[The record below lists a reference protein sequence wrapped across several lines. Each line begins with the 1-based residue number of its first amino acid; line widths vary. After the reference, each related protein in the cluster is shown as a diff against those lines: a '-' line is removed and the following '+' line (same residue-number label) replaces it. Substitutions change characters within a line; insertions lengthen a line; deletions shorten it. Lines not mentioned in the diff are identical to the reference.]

1 MELVMQI
8 IGMLGMLL
16 VLSAFTLLKLNKIK
30 HEELLYNLLNLVGSF
45 FLVLSAIY
53 TKGYAF
59 MILNSVWVIFS
70 LIDIFKKK

>member
-1 MELVMQI
+1 MQI

-16 VLSAFTLLKLNKIK
+16 VLLAFTLLKLNKIK
-30 HEELLYNLLNLVGSF
+30 HEELFYNLLNLVGSF

-70 LIDIFKKK
+70 LVDIFKKK

>member
-1 MELVMQI
+1 MELIMQI

-16 VLSAFTLLKLNKIK
+16 VLLAFTLLKLNKIK
-30 HEELLYNLLNLVGSF
+30 HEELFYNLLNLVGSF

-70 LIDIFKKK
+70 LVDIFKKK